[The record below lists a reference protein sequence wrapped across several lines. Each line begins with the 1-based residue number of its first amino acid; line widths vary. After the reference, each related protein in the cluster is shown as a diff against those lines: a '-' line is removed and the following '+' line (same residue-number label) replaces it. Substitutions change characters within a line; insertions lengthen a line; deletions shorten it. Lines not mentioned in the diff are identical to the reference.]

1 MPFNSKWSIES
12 VPLIKYYLSQVFSSL
27 KNRKTLRHCDLMPI
41 SRKKSRCTVDIATIL
56 LIAIGLAMDAFAV
69 SMAHGMTVQD
79 RRVAT
84 GIAMAGSFG
93 AFQAFMPVL
102 GWLAGLSFIELISG
116 FDHWVAFGLLAFIG
130 GRTIYTARIG
140 SKEKKKTKLTA
151 PVLLILSV
159 ATSIDALAVG
169 LSFSLLKISI
179 TTPVVLIGVVTFL
192 LAFAGFSF
200 GNKLGKFFE
209 RKVKVIGGVV
219 LIVIGVK
226 ILLEHL
232 LV

>member
-1 MPFNSKWSIES
+1 MP
-12 VPLIKYYLSQVFSSL
+12 L
-27 KNRKTLRHCDLMPI
+27 NRE
-41 SRKKSRCTVDIATIL
+41 KSRCAVDIATIL

-69 SMAHGMTVQD
+69 SMAHGMTAQN

-102 GWLAGLSFIELISG
+102 GWLAGLSFIELIAG
-116 FDHWVAFGLLAFIG
+116 FDHWLAFGLLAFIG
-130 GRTIYTARIG
+130 GRIIYTARTVPNEE
-140 SKEKKKTKLTA
+140 KETKLTA

-169 LSFSLLKISI
+169 LSFSLLKVSI
-179 TTPVVLIGVVTFL
+179 TTPVITIGMVTFL

-200 GNKLGKFFE
+200 GNKLGKFFK
-209 RKVKVIGGVV
+209 RKVQATGGIV
-219 LIVIGVK
+219 LIGIGVK

-232 LV
+232 LI

>member
-1 MPFNSKWSIES
+1 M
-12 VPLIKYYLSQVFSSL
+12 V
-27 KNRKTLRHCDLMPI
+27 
-41 SRKKSRCTVDIATIL
+41 TIL

-69 SMAHGMTVQD
+69 SMVHGMTIQN

-84 GIAMAGSFG
+84 GLKMASSFG

-130 GRTIYTARIG
+130 GRMIYTARANP
-140 SKEKKKTKLTA
+140 KEEKETKLTA

-169 LSFSLLKISI
+169 LSFSLLRVSI
-179 TTPVVLIGVVTFL
+179 TTPVMLIGVVTFL
-192 LAFAGFSF
+192 LSLTGFSF

-209 RKVKVIGGVV
+209 RKVQVIGGIV
-219 LIVIGVK
+219 LIAIGIK

-232 LV
+232 LI

>member
-1 MPFNSKWSIES
+1 M
-12 VPLIKYYLSQVFSSL
+12 
-27 KNRKTLRHCDLMPI
+27 
-41 SRKKSRCTVDIATIL
+41 ATIL

-69 SMAHGMTVQD
+69 SMAHGMIIQN

-84 GIAMAGSFG
+84 GLIMAGSFG

-130 GRTIYTARIG
+130 GRMIYTARANP
-140 SKEKKKTKLTA
+140 KEEKEPKLTA
-151 PVLLILSV
+151 SVLLILSV

-169 LSFSLLKISI
+169 LSFSLLRVSI
-179 TTPVVLIGVVTFL
+179 TTPVILIGLVTFL
-192 LAFAGFSF
+192 LSLTGFSF
-200 GNKLGKFFE
+200 GNKIGKFFK
-209 RKVKVIGGVV
+209 RKVQVIGGIV
-219 LIVIGVK
+219 LITIGIK

-232 LV
+232 LI